1 MHSETRKTLCRRSNM
16 FSLIN
21 LAEGQ
26 DSLASV
32 QSFQDQRYHSTNNW
46 NMVPSLPWVTSDFL
60 LTLFRTT
67 SWSWSISSTDDGSR
81 CQPIFCL
88 SMAVSNPKYN
98 HTRVTI
104 ISFDFVFLPYEKKQN
119 WVEGTDTLEISFR
132 TYLFVHS
139 CHQKEK
145 MGPDLV
151 LIDFTVIKSIQDIL
165 TFLLQKDISCFSP
178 FPFC

>member
-81 CQPIFCL
+81 CQSIFCL

-104 ISFDFVFLPYEKKQN
+104 ISLFFFSSLWEEIELSRRDRYSGNSFQNLPVCALMSWEREN
-119 WVEGTDTLEISFR
+119 GPRTSFNR
-132 TYLFVHS
+132 LYS
-139 CHQKEK
+139 N
-145 MGPDLV
+145 
-151 LIDFTVIKSIQDIL
+151 
-165 TFLLQKDISCFSP
+165 
-178 FPFC
+178 